1 MHSGC
6 NQCCNENDVSHYGE
20 RLSEYY
26 YLPSTIKF
34 HANKQYPTVSV
45 DKLDIVHSYNK
56 KSSWVYEFV
65 DIIYICKKCNY
76 YWFYKYWED
85 SKDFDW
91 MMETENFEK
100 PKICRI
106 MVPITEKEYSLF
118 TKTPKKSISYK
129 MFSNRK
135 QFIRRKQ

>member
-6 NQCCNENDVSHYGE
+6 NQCCNENDVS
-20 RLSEYY
+20 RPDDLSEYY
-26 YLPSTIKF
+26 YLPSTIKYP
-34 HANKQYPTVSV
+34 ANKQYPTVSV

-65 DIIYICKKCNY
+65 DIIYKCKKCNY

-85 SKDFDW
+85 ELDMVW
-91 MMETENFEK
+91 MMKTENFET
-100 PKICRI
+100 PRICRI

>member
-6 NQCCNENDVSHYGE
+6 NQCCNENDVSRYGDYE
-20 RLSEYY
+20 YQYY
-26 YLPSTIKF
+26 YRPLIK
-34 HANKQYPTVSV
+34 YPTVSV
-45 DKLDIVHSYNK
+45 NKLDIVHSYERA
-56 KSSWVYEFV
+56 SSWEYEFV
-65 DIIYICKKCNY
+65 DIIYKCKKCNY

-85 SKDFDW
+85 ELDMDW

-100 PKICRI
+100 PRICRI

-129 MFSNRK
+129 MFSKRK

>member
-1 MHSGC
+1 VHSGC
-6 NQCCNENDVSHYGE
+6 NQCCNENDVSRYGE
-20 RLSEYY
+20 WLSEYY
-26 YLPSTIKF
+26 YLPSTIRY
-34 HANKQYPTVSV
+34 HAKQYPTVSV
-45 DKLDIVHSYNK
+45 YKLDIVHSYRGA
-56 KSSWVYEFV
+56 
-65 DIIYICKKCNY
+65 IIYKCKKCNY

-85 SKDFDW
+85 DLDMDW
-91 MMETENFEK
+91 MMETENFET
-100 PKICRI
+100 PRICRI

>member
-1 MHSGC
+1 MLC
-6 NQCCNENDVSHYGE
+6 PCDE
-20 RLSEYY
+20 R
-26 YLPSTIKF
+26 
-34 HANKQYPTVSV
+34 N
-45 DKLDIVHSYNK
+45 
-56 KSSWVYEFV
+56 KSSVLYSSKEKNGNFDV
-65 DIIYICKKCNY
+65 RCTSEIHEKPTLYKCKKCNY

-85 SKDFDW
+85 ELDMDW
-91 MMETENFEK
+91 MMKTEKFET
-100 PKICRI
+100 PRICRI